1 MPKNEFYFFNFTFH
15 FAFDNGG
22 IQLPYI
28 FLYLRNET
36 IIKKHEELLKQWFT
50 KVLRSRFLILETRAF
65 PGLSTGQKYISGQLG
80 FKYFSSDH
88 SIPEMSPLAHFQ
100 LHIATSA
107 TVWIQPSQGPSSAH
121 LPCSLMTPRW
131 PWTGWGRERQ
141 QRAKWQWASPSH
153 LPPLGVSRWDFLTLP
168 DDLSTQG
175 EQLKDKPGTDK
186 G

>member
-36 IIKKHEELLKQWFT
+36 TIIKKHEELLKQWFT
-50 KVLRSRFLILETRAF
+50 KVLRSRSLIVETQAF

-88 SIPEMSPLAHFQ
+88 SIPEISPLAHFQ
-100 LHIATSA
+100 LHISTSA
-107 TVWIQPSQGPSSAH
+107 TLWI
-121 LPCSLMTPRW
+121 
-131 PWTGWGRERQ
+131 
-141 QRAKWQWASPSH
+141 
-153 LPPLGVSRWDFLTLP
+153 
-168 DDLSTQG
+168 
-175 EQLKDKPGTDK
+175 LKDLPLPISPAAWHHADPELAEDKRDSREWSGSGPALPICLHSAWADGTS
-186 G
+186 